1 MRKSNPLIAIGLLIG
16 FADLSSAQLTLN
28 RTPSRAVGWP
38 QLLVNNF
45 NPNLVEG
52 RELNGPQGLAI
63 DSTVTPPVLYISDPG
78 NNRVLAL
85 RNASSFSF
93 GAMAD
98 FVIGQKDFFSTTGLG
113 PGTAISSGLN
123 SPTRMTV
130 DKNGNLELVDTGKN
144 RILRFPAPYN
154 QSGQVLPDL
163 LIGQTTL
170 TSAPSRQPH
179 PHGTTPNP

>member
-1 MRKSNPLIAIGLLIG
+1 MRKRNALFVIGLLIG
-16 FADLSSAQLTLN
+16 FADLSSAQLNLN
-28 RTPSRAVGWP
+28 RTPSRAIGWP
-38 QLLVNNF
+38 QLMVNKF
-45 NPNLVEG
+45 NTNLVEG
-52 RELNGPQGLAI
+52 RQLNGPQGLAI
-63 DSTVTPPVLYISDPG
+63 DNTVSPLVLYISDPG
-78 NNRVLAL
+78 NNRVMVW

-113 PGTAISSGLN
+113 PGTAISAGLN
-123 SPTRMTV
+123 SPTGLTV
-130 DKNGNLELVDTGKN
+130 DKNGNLYVVDTGNN

-154 QSGQVLPDL
+154 QSWQVLPDL